1 MQTQDYKNKQIQ
13 IIVNLINIRKFEEA
27 FLKSKPLIKKF
38 PKEYIFYNAA
48 GMSLINLER
57 YDEALEILNKAK
69 DLDQSNIYV
78 LNNLGLA
85 YFFLK
90 KYEESEEYF
99 KRALKKTPHFLNAL
113 INLANLKKTLNL
125 NNDALSVYLEAL
137 KFHDK
142 DFFLHFSIG
151 TLYQII
157 GSFEKANLHFEKCL
171 KLNPHYTEVDGLI
184 SLSKKYKSEDD
195 KHFQDLIKKS
205 ASDNFTELQKMHIH
219 FALGKA
225 FDDLGNF
232 NESFV
237 NYKKANNFKSEKIN
251 YSFKLDNEII
261 SNVQKQFSSN
271 LNISIQNK
279 TSDKKIIFIVGMPRS
294 GTSLIEQV
302 LSSHDKVYGAGELT
316 FLTEAIYKEFII
328 NAKTNAEFKINNITE
343 QNFKNIQEFYYN
355 EIYKFNI
362 SEEYVV
368 DKAPLNFRWLGF
380 ISRVFPNSYI
390 IHSNRDPMDICW
402 SNYKQNFS
410 SSNLGY
416 AYNLNNIATFY
427 NSYKDTMNYWLKNK
441 DIKVHDLNYETF
453 TNNFDDEI
461 KKLLSFCSLE
471 WSQKCV
477 EFYKNKKEVKTSS
490 LAQVR
495 QPIYKTSIA
504 SWKNYSDKLEDLIKK
519 IN

>member
-1 MQTQDYKNKQIQ
+1 MQTLDYKNKQIQ
-13 IIVNLINIRKFEEA
+13 IIVNLINTRKFEEVLIKA
-27 FLKSKPLIKKF
+27 KPLIKRF
-38 PKEYIFYNAA
+38 PKDYIFYNAA

-57 YDEALEILNKAK
+57 YDEAIEILNKARY
-69 DLDQSNIYV
+69 LDQYNIFV

-85 YFFLK
+85 HFFLK
-90 KYEESEEYF
+90 NYDLSLEF
-99 KRALKKTPHFLNAL
+99 FNRALEKAPHFLNSL
-113 INLANLKKTLNL
+113 INLANVKKTLNL
-125 NNDALSVYLEAL
+125 NDEALSVYKTAI
-137 KFHDK
+137 KYHSK
-142 DFFLHFSIG
+142 DYFLHFSIG
-151 TLYQII
+151 TLYQIT
-157 GSFEKANLHFEKCL
+157 GEFEKANLHFEKCL
-171 KLNPHYTEVDGLI
+171 LLNPHYTEVDGLI

-195 KHFQDLIKKS
+195 KHLQSLKS
-205 ASDNFTELQKMHIH
+205 KISDDKFTELQKMHIN

-232 NESFV
+232 DESFTSF
-237 NYKKANNFKSEKIN
+237 KKANDFKDKKIN

-261 SNVQKQFSSN
+261 NNVQKQFNSN
-271 LNISIQNK
+271 LNISIENN

-328 NAKTNAEFKINNITE
+328 NKKQNPEFKIEEITE
-343 QNFKNIQEFYYN
+343 QNLKNIQKFYYDDLN
-355 EIYKFNI
+355 KFNY
-362 SEEYVV
+362 SEEYIV

-380 ISRVFPNSYI
+380 IPKIFPNSYI
-390 IHSNRDPMDICW
+390 IHSNRDPIDTCW

-416 AYNLNNIATFY
+416 AYNLDNIATFY
-427 NSYKDTMNYWLKNK
+427 NSYQNTMNYWLKNK
-441 DIKVHDLNYETF
+441 DIKIHDANYEIF
-453 TNNFDDEI
+453 TNNFDDQV
-461 KKLLSFCSLE
+461 KKLLSFCNLE

-504 SWKNYSDKLEDLIKK
+504 SWKNYSNKLDGLIKK